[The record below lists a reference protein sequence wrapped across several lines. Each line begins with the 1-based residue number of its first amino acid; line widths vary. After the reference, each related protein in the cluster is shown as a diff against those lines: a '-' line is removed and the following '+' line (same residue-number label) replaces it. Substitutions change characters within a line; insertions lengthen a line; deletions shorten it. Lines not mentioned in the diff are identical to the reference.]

1 MSENITNNPSVPTQI
16 VSEVKFPRFIN
27 NLGIIPTSYKD
38 SMSYYETL
46 AWLCKYLEET
56 VIPTVNQNGG
66 AVQEL
71 QALYIQLKDYVDNYF
86 SSTDFQQ
93 LVNNKLDEMVE
104 DGTLE
109 ELINN
114 EVFFNITNNL
124 KQQLY
129 STRLYRQLVELGVS
143 NQTYSHLGGV
153 CYIGDGN
160 VVICK
165 TGNIDTSLGKIQVIR
180 LSDGAVL
187 RETTDTIYHCNSI
200 TYNPNTGKLY
210 VAPTYIDNS
219 NTILIEF
226 EYLTLNKVRDIDVT
240 YLLGSITY
248 DRDNNRYFG
257 KLDEA
262 GIKVAEY
269 NANFEIQQLIDL
281 DFPSEFVGTQQ
292 AIEYYNNHLYFSTSV
307 PNIIFQFDLEGNFTN
322 SYQIGNWIDNSF
334 GVGELEDISITDD
347 GDLYFGSEMN
357 FQNSN
362 WKCINIAK
370 TSLTKNTTNY
380 NIAYDSSVTF
390 QQAWINIYVD
400 NTKSIINP
408 TGTSTKP
415 FKEIFE
421 AVNFA
426 SSPLM
431 CGKNVKIT
439 IATSQNNY
447 NYTYINTRN
456 IVIITSTSG
465 NKANVKINGL
475 QFSGITCLLN
485 QLTIYNRYAKELY
498 NVPLDVGD
506 NSIIK
511 IHSCDIINN
520 QNGVTNAIS
529 VNYSTVTGAGSIVIT
544 NTGLDDVALT
554 ANSSFKI
561 IANMAI
567 RKVANSQSID
577 TEQMIFDGTL
587 TNTGSTGNYTNSI
600 TKTFIAKSNYRY
612 VNVSYLL
619 NNAVRIKK
627 FIFNKNDKI
636 CFTDIN
642 ITDDAQAN
650 TYQVYECMVQLNE
663 SNVEMIV
670 NKDVSDTGGVT
681 QNRISVK
688 QIWLSNT

>member
-1 MSENITNNPSVPTQI
+1 MKFRKISPFCGQI
-16 VSEVKFPRFIN
+16 LESFPFIAEDFDQMTEYALYCKLKEKIDQLRIGVN
-27 NLGIIPTSYKD
+27 NLGDDVNEYIIKFD
-38 SMSYYETL
+38 
-46 AWLCKYLEET
+46 
-56 VIPTVNQNGG
+56 
-66 AVQEL
+66 
-71 QALYIQLKDYVDNYF
+71 ALKNYVDNYF
-86 SSTDFQQ
+86 DSLEIEEEISNA
-93 LVNNKLDEMVE
+93 LNEMAE
-104 DGTLE
+104 NGTLE
-109 ELINN
+109 QIINN
-114 EVFFNITNNL
+114 QIFFNLSNNL

-143 NQTYSHLGGV
+143 NQTYAHLGGV

-160 VVICK
+160 IVICK
-165 TGNIDTSLGKIQVIR
+165 TGNLDTSLGKIQVIR

-226 EYLTLNKVRDIDVT
+226 DYLTLNKIRDINVT

-269 NANFEIQQLIDL
+269 NENFEVQQLIDL
-281 DFPSEFVGTQQ
+281 DFPDEFNGTQQ
-292 AIEYYNNHLYFSTSV
+292 AIEYYNNHIYFSTSV
-307 PNIIFQFDLEGNFTN
+307 PNIIFQFDLEGNFIN
-322 SYQIGNWIDNSF
+322 SYQIGNWIDDSF
-334 GVGELEDISITDD
+334 GVGELEDISITDE

-357 FQNSN
+357 YQNSN

-447 NYTYINTRN
+447 NYTYINSRN
-456 IVIITSTSG
+456 IVNITSTSG

-485 QLTIYNRYAKELY
+485 QLTILNRYAKEVY
-498 NVPLDVGD
+498 GVPLDVGD
-506 NSIIK
+506 NSFIK
-511 IHSCDIINN
+511 IHSCDITNN
-520 QNGVTNAIS
+520 QQGVNNAIV
-529 VNYSTVTGAGSIVIT
+529 VNYSNVSGAGSITIT
-544 NTGLDDVALT
+544 NTGLNDVNLT

-561 IANMAI
+561 IANMSI

-600 TKTFIAKSNYRY
+600 TKTFLNQSNYRY
-612 VNVSYLL
+612 CNVSYLL
-619 NNAVRIKK
+619 NNALRVKK
-627 FIFNKNDKI
+627 FIYNKNDKL

-642 ITDDAQAN
+642 ITDDAQAS
-650 TYQVYECMVQLNE
+650 TYQVYECMLQLNE